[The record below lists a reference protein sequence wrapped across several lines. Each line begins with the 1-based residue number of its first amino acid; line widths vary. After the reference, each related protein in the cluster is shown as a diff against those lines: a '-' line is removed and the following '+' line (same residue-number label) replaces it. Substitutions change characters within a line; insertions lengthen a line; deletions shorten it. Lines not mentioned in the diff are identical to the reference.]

1 MERSKRLEKEKNYL
15 KSRNKF
21 KSKNPDTKES
31 GLVFKNF
38 CNLLLLSYS
47 TLLKICR
54 KFTVGLALIFKLRK
68 FGANF

>member
-31 GLVFKNF
+31 GLVFKIF
-38 CNLLLLSYS
+38 VIDFYS
-47 TLLKICR
+47 HIQRYSKYA
-54 KFTVGLALIFKLRK
+54 V
-68 FGANF
+68 NSQ